1 MHFILPYFIIILI
14 VIQLYLKK
22 STRSGSE
29 RSKKYWERE
38 QKANS
43 TRKQDISTLNY
54 IKWDDALPAIDN
66 NLTLADILNNS
77 PEALKTY
84 NNIQTLKTEPMLNL
98 SEYSNTDLKLKY
110 GVANLDT
117 LTQYE
122 DNYTSFIKS
131 LSELGHILI
140 EHKDISD
147 AAAFLEYAVKIGS
160 DIRLTYTDLY
170 ALYSEAG
177 NASKIRQL
185 RQYASLIKSVNKDLI
200 VSAIYYVII

>member
-66 NLTLADILNNS
+66 NL
-77 PEALKTY
+77 
-84 NNIQTLKTEPMLNL
+84 IQDD
-98 SEYSNTDLKLKY
+98 DL
-110 GVANLDT
+110 
-117 LTQYE
+117 
-122 DNYTSFIKS
+122 
-131 LSELGHILI
+131 
-140 EHKDISD
+140 
-147 AAAFLEYAVKIGS
+147 S
-160 DIRLTYTDLY
+160 DI
-170 ALYSEAG
+170 
-177 NASKIRQL
+177 NIW
-185 RQYASLIKSVNKDLI
+185 
-200 VSAIYYVII
+200 

>member
-22 STRSGSE
+22 STLSGSE

-43 TRKQDISTLNY
+43 TRKQDISSLNY
-54 IKWDDALPAIDN
+54 IKWDDSLPAIDN
-66 NLTLADILNNS
+66 SLILADILNNS
-77 PEALKTY
+77 PEALKAY

-131 LSELGHILI
+131 LSGLGHILI

-147 AAAFLEYAVKIGS
+147 ATAFLEYAVKIGS

-200 VSAIYYVII
+200 VSAIN

>member
-54 IKWDDALPAIDN
+54 IKWDDSLPAIDN
-66 NLTLADILNNS
+66 SLTLADILNNS
-77 PEALKTY
+77 PEALKAY

-147 AAAFLEYAVKIGS
+147 ATAFLEYAVRIGS

-170 ALYSEAG
+170 ALYSEAE

-185 RQYASLIKSVNKDLI
+185 RQYASIIKSVNKDLI
-200 VSAIYYVII
+200 VSAIN

>member
-43 TRKQDISTLNY
+43 TRKQDISSLNY
-54 IKWDDALPAIDN
+54 VKWDDSLPAIDN
-66 NLTLADILNNS
+66 SQNLADILNNS
-77 PEALKTY
+77 PEALKAY
-84 NNIQTLKTEPMLNL
+84 NNIQSLKTEPMLNL

-122 DNYTSFIKS
+122 DSYTSFIKS

-140 EHKDISD
+140 EQQDITD
-147 AAAFLEYAVKIGS
+147 ATAFLEYAVRIGS

-170 ALYSEAG
+170 ALYSEAE

-200 VSAIYYVII
+200 VSAIN

>member
-43 TRKQDISTLNY
+43 TRKQDISSLNY

-77 PEALKTY
+77 PEALKAY

-140 EHKDISD
+140 KHKDISD
-147 AAAFLEYAVKIGS
+147 ATAFLEYAVKIGS

-200 VSAIYYVII
+200 VSAIN

>member
-43 TRKQDISTLNY
+43 TRKQDISSLNY

-77 PEALKTY
+77 PEALKAY

-147 AAAFLEYAVKIGS
+147 AIAFLEYAVKIGS

-200 VSAIYYVII
+200 VSAIN

>member
-43 TRKQDISTLNY
+43 TRKHDISTLNY
-54 IKWDDALPAIDN
+54 IKWDDSLPAIDN
-66 NLTLADILNNS
+66 SLTLADILNNS
-77 PEALKTY
+77 PEALKAY

-147 AAAFLEYAVKIGS
+147 ATAFLEYAVRIGS

-170 ALYSEAG
+170 SLYSEAE

-185 RQYASLIKSVNKDLI
+185 RQYASIIKSVNKDLI
-200 VSAIYYVII
+200 VSAIN

>member
-43 TRKQDISTLNY
+43 TRKQDISSLNY

-77 PEALKTY
+77 PEALKAY

-147 AAAFLEYAVKIGS
+147 AKAFLEYAVKIGS

-200 VSAIYYVII
+200 VSAIN

>member
-54 IKWDDALPAIDN
+54 IKWDDSLPAIDN
-66 NLTLADILNNS
+66 SLTLADILNNS
-77 PEALKTY
+77 PEALKAY
-84 NNIQTLKTEPMLNL
+84 NNIQTLKTEPILNL

-147 AAAFLEYAVKIGS
+147 ATAFLEYAVKIGS

-170 ALYSEAG
+170 ALYSEAE

-185 RQYASLIKSVNKDLI
+185 RQYASIIKSVNKDLI
-200 VSAIYYVII
+200 VSAIN

>member
-1 MHFILPYFIIILI
+1 
-14 VIQLYLKK
+14 
-22 STRSGSE
+22 
-29 RSKKYWERE
+29 
-38 QKANS
+38 
-43 TRKQDISTLNY
+43 
-54 IKWDDALPAIDN
+54 
-66 NLTLADILNNS
+66 
-77 PEALKTY
+77 
-84 NNIQTLKTEPMLNL
+84 MLNL

-122 DNYTSFIKS
+122 DSYTSFIKS

-140 EHKDISD
+140 SD
-147 AAAFLEYAVKIGS
+147 ATAFLEYAVRIGS

-200 VSAIYYVII
+200 VSAIN

>member
-54 IKWDDALPAIDN
+54 IKWDDSLPAIDN
-66 NLTLADILNNS
+66 SLTLADILNNS
-77 PEALKTY
+77 PEALKAY
-84 NNIQTLKTEPMLNL
+84 NNIQTLKTQPMLNL

-147 AAAFLEYAVKIGS
+147 ATAFLEYAVRIGS
-160 DIRLTYTDLY
+160 DIRLTYTALY
-170 ALYSEAG
+170 SLYSEAE

-185 RQYASLIKSVNKDLI
+185 RQYASIIKSVNKDLI
-200 VSAIYYVII
+200 VSAIN

>member
-22 STRSGSE
+22 ITRSGSE

-77 PEALKTY
+77 PEALKAY

-147 AAAFLEYAVKIGS
+147 ATAFLEYAVKIGS

-170 ALYSEAG
+170 ALYSEAE

-185 RQYASLIKSVNKDLI
+185 RQYASIIKSVNKDLI
-200 VSAIYYVII
+200 VSAIN

>member
-43 TRKQDISTLNY
+43 TRKQDISSLNY
-54 IKWDDALPAIDN
+54 IKWDDTLPAIDN
-66 NLTLADILNNS
+66 SLTLADILNNS
-77 PEALKTY
+77 PEALKAY

-147 AAAFLEYAVKIGS
+147 ATAFLEYAVKIGS

-170 ALYSEAG
+170 ALYSEAE

-185 RQYASLIKSVNKDLI
+185 RQYASIIKSVNKDLI
-200 VSAIYYVII
+200 VSAIN

>member
-22 STRSGSE
+22 RYTFWLRTL
-29 RSKKYWERE
+29 KKNYWERE

-43 TRKQDISTLNY
+43 TRKQDISSLNY

-66 NLTLADILNNS
+66 SLTLADILNNS
-77 PEALKTY
+77 PEALKAY

-147 AAAFLEYAVKIGS
+147 ATAFLEYAVRIGS

-170 ALYSEAG
+170 SLYSEAE

-185 RQYASLIKSVNKDLI
+185 RQYASIIKSVNKDLI
-200 VSAIYYVII
+200 VSAIN

>member
-1 MHFILPYFIIILI
+1 
-14 VIQLYLKK
+14 
-22 STRSGSE
+22 
-29 RSKKYWERE
+29 
-38 QKANS
+38 
-43 TRKQDISTLNY
+43 
-54 IKWDDALPAIDN
+54 
-66 NLTLADILNNS
+66 
-77 PEALKTY
+77 
-84 NNIQTLKTEPMLNL
+84 MLNL

-147 AAAFLEYAVKIGS
+147 ATAFLEYAVKIGS
-160 DIRLTYTDLY
+160 DIRLTYTYLY

-200 VSAIYYVII
+200 VSAIN

>member
-43 TRKQDISTLNY
+43 TRKQDISSLNY
-54 IKWDDALPAIDN
+54 IKWDDTLPTIDN
-66 NLTLADILNNS
+66 SLTLADILNNS
-77 PEALKTY
+77 PEALKAY

-122 DNYTSFIKS
+122 DSYTSFIKS

-147 AAAFLEYAVKIGS
+147 ATAFLEYAVRIGS

-170 ALYSEAG
+170 ALYSAAG

-200 VSAIYYVII
+200 VSAIN

>member
-54 IKWDDALPAIDN
+54 IKWDDSLPAIDN
-66 NLTLADILNNS
+66 SLTLADILNNS
-77 PEALKTY
+77 PEALKAY

-140 EHKDISD
+140 EHKDICVATS
-147 AAAFLEYAVKIGS
+147 FLEYAVMIGS

-170 ALYSEAG
+170 SLYSEAE

-185 RQYASLIKSVNKDLI
+185 RQYASIIKSVNKDLI
-200 VSAIYYVII
+200 VSAIN

>member
-54 IKWDDALPAIDN
+54 IKWDDSLPAIDN
-66 NLTLADILNNS
+66 SLTLADILNNS
-77 PEALKTY
+77 PEALKAY

-147 AAAFLEYAVKIGS
+147 ATAFLEYAVKIGS

-170 ALYSEAG
+170 ALYSEAE

-185 RQYASLIKSVNKDLI
+185 RQYASIIKSVNKDLI
-200 VSAIYYVII
+200 VSAIN

>member
-77 PEALKTY
+77 PEALKAY

-140 EHKDISD
+140 EYKDISD
-147 AAAFLEYAVKIGS
+147 ATAFLEYAVKIGS

-200 VSAIYYVII
+200 VSAIN

>member
-43 TRKQDISTLNY
+43 TRKQDISSLNY

-77 PEALKTY
+77 PEVLKAY

-147 AAAFLEYAVKIGS
+147 AIAFLEYAVKIGS
-160 DIRLTYTDLY
+160 DIRLTYADLY

-200 VSAIYYVII
+200 VSAIN

>member
-1 MHFILPYFIIILI
+1 MHFLLPYFIIILI

-43 TRKQDISTLNY
+43 TRKQDISSLNY

-77 PEALKTY
+77 PEALKAY

-147 AAAFLEYAVKIGS
+147 ATAFLEYAVKIGS

-200 VSAIYYVII
+200 VSAIN

>member
-54 IKWDDALPAIDN
+54 IKWDDSLPAIDN
-66 NLTLADILNNS
+66 SLTLADILNNS
-77 PEALKTY
+77 PEALKAY

-140 EHKDISD
+140 EHKDISN
-147 AAAFLEYAVKIGS
+147 ATAFLEYAVKIGS

-170 ALYSEAG
+170 ALYSEAE

-185 RQYASLIKSVNKDLI
+185 RQYASIIKSVNKDLI
-200 VSAIYYVII
+200 VSAIN

>member
-54 IKWDDALPAIDN
+54 IKWDDSLPAIDN
-66 NLTLADILNNS
+66 SLTLADILNNS
-77 PEALKTY
+77 PEALKAY

-117 LTQYE
+117 LTQY
-122 DNYTSFIKS
+122 
-131 LSELGHILI
+131 
-140 EHKDISD
+140 
-147 AAAFLEYAVKIGS
+147 
-160 DIRLTYTDLY
+160 DL
-170 ALYSEAG
+170 
-177 NASKIRQL
+177 
-185 RQYASLIKSVNKDLI
+185 
-200 VSAIYYVII
+200 

>member
-1 MHFILPYFIIILI
+1 MGKRTESQFN
-14 VIQLYLKK
+14 KK
-22 STRSGSE
+22 AGY
-29 RSKKYWERE
+29 KL
-38 QKANS
+38 
-43 TRKQDISTLNY
+43 LNY
-54 IKWDDALPAIDN
+54 IKWDDSLPAIDN
-66 NLTLADILNNS
+66 SLILADILNNS
-77 PEALKTY
+77 PEALKAY

-131 LSELGHILI
+131 LSGLGHILI

-147 AAAFLEYAVKIGS
+147 ATAFLEYAVKIGS

-200 VSAIYYVII
+200 VSAIN

>member
-22 STRSGSE
+22 CTLAGSE

-38 QKANS
+38 QKAKS

-77 PEALKTY
+77 PEALKAY

-147 AAAFLEYAVKIGS
+147 ATAFLEYAVKIGS

-170 ALYSEAG
+170 ALYSEAE

-185 RQYASLIKSVNKDLI
+185 RQYASIIKSVNKDLI
-200 VSAIYYVII
+200 VSAIN

>member
-54 IKWDDALPAIDN
+54 IKWDDSLPAIDN
-66 NLTLADILNNS
+66 SLTLADILNNS
-77 PEALKTY
+77 PEALKAY

-147 AAAFLEYAVKIGS
+147 ATAFLEYAVRIGS
-160 DIRLTYTDLY
+160 DIRLTYS
-170 ALYSEAG
+170 LYSEAE

-185 RQYASLIKSVNKDLI
+185 RQYASIIKSVNKDLI
-200 VSAIYYVII
+200 VSAIN

>member
-43 TRKQDISTLNY
+43 TRKQDISSLNY

-77 PEALKTY
+77 PEALKAY

-147 AAAFLEYAVKIGS
+147 AIAFLEYAVKIGS
-160 DIRLTYTDLY
+160 DIRLTYADLY

-200 VSAIYYVII
+200 VSAIN

>member
-66 NLTLADILNNS
+66 NLTLTDILNNS
-77 PEALKTY
+77 PEALKAY

-147 AAAFLEYAVKIGS
+147 ATAFLEYAVKIGS

-170 ALYSEAG
+170 ALYSEAE

-185 RQYASLIKSVNKDLI
+185 RQYASIIKSVNKDLI
-200 VSAIYYVII
+200 VSAIN

>member
-54 IKWDDALPAIDN
+54 IKWDDSLPAIDN
-66 NLTLADILNNS
+66 SLTLADILNNS
-77 PEALKTY
+77 PEALKAY

-147 AAAFLEYAVKIGS
+147 ATAFLEYAVKIGS

-170 ALYSEAG
+170 ALYSEAE

-200 VSAIYYVII
+200 VSAIN

>member
-43 TRKQDISTLNY
+43 TRKQDISSLNY

-77 PEALKTY
+77 PEALKSY

-147 AAAFLEYAVKIGS
+147 AIAFLEYAVKIGS
-160 DIRLTYTDLY
+160 DIRLTYADLY

-200 VSAIYYVII
+200 VSAIN

>member
-54 IKWDDALPAIDN
+54 IKWDDSLPAIDN
-66 NLTLADILNNS
+66 SLTLADILNNS
-77 PEALKTY
+77 PEALKAY

-147 AAAFLEYAVKIGS
+147 ATAFLEYAVRIGS

-170 ALYSEAG
+170 ALYSEAE

-200 VSAIYYVII
+200 VSAIN

>member
-43 TRKQDISTLNY
+43 TRKQDISSLNY
-54 IKWDDALPAIDN
+54 IKWDDSLPAIDN
-66 NLTLADILNNS
+66 SLILADILNNS
-77 PEALKTY
+77 PEALKAY

-147 AAAFLEYAVKIGS
+147 ATAFLEYAVKIGS

-185 RQYASLIKSVNKDLI
+185 RQYASLIKSVKKDLI
-200 VSAIYYVII
+200 VSAIN

>member
-22 STRSGSE
+22 VHVLAQNAQ
-29 RSKKYWERE
+29 KYWERE

-54 IKWDDALPAIDN
+54 IKWDDSLPAIDN
-66 NLTLADILNNS
+66 SLTLADILNNS
-77 PEALKTY
+77 PEALKAY

-147 AAAFLEYAVKIGS
+147 ATAFLEYAVRIGS

-170 ALYSEAG
+170 SLYSEAE

-185 RQYASLIKSVNKDLI
+185 RQYASIIKSVNKDLI
-200 VSAIYYVII
+200 VSAIN

>member
-54 IKWDDALPAIDN
+54 IKWDDSLPAIDN
-66 NLTLADILNNS
+66 SLTLADILNNS
-77 PEALKTY
+77 PEALKAY

-147 AAAFLEYAVKIGS
+147 ATAFLEYAVMIGS

-170 ALYSEAG
+170 SLYSEAE

-185 RQYASLIKSVNKDLI
+185 RQYASIIKSVNKDLI
-200 VSAIYYVII
+200 VSAIN